1 MNKLVF
7 GILVTTIPLGAGI
20 AWGMGIFAAGG
31 GLLSPDI
38 RPDHQTP
45 AMTTMELTIETMDGK
60 DRLVTTAGKVN
71 PTLTSS
77 PFYILRLEITNN
89 GKGTHDIQV
98 LETGDSTGPIARGK
112 TGSVDITYD
121 KIGDLSY
128 QSANNPDAISGKILI
143 RKVT

>member
-1 MNKLVF
+1 MNKLMF
-7 GILVTTIPLGAGI
+7 AIIVTAIPLGAGI
-20 AWGMGIFAAGG
+20 AWGMGIFASGG

-45 AMTTMELTIETMDGK
+45 ALTTMELTIETMDGK
-60 DRLVTTAGKVN
+60 DRLVTAAGKVN

-77 PFYILRLEITNN
+77 PFYILRLEITNK
-89 GKGTHDIQV
+89 GKGTHDIKV
-98 LETGDSTGPIARGK
+98 LETGASTGPIALGK
-112 TGSVDITYD
+112 TGSVDITYN

-128 QSANNPDAISGKILI
+128 QSANDPDAISGNILI

>member
-7 GILVTTIPLGAGI
+7 GILVTAIPLGAGI
-20 AWGMGIFAAGG
+20 AWGMGILASGG

-45 AMTTMELTIETMDGK
+45 AMTTMELKIETMDGK
-60 DRLVTTAGKVN
+60 DRLVTAAGKVN

-89 GKGTHDIQV
+89 GKDTHDIQV
-98 LETGDSTGPIARGK
+98 LEIGDSTGPIAPGK

-121 KIGDLSY
+121 KIADLSY